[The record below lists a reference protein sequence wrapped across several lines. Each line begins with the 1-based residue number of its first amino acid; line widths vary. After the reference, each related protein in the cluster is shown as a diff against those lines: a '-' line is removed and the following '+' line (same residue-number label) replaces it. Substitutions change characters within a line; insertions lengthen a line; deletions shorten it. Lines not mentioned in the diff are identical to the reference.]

1 MGFQS
6 ITLNLP
12 DVVMRR
18 AKQAADTLQH
28 PVEEVLASVL
38 TVTLPDVED
47 APPSMRAELA
57 RMTWLSERD
66 LWTIAHSVMT
76 DQQQEEMQ
84 RLAELQAERPLTAQ
98 EERRLDTLRQE
109 YGRTTLRKARAYA
122 LLSLRSGRPLLA
134 EN

>member
-1 MGFQS
+1 MTLQS

-18 AKQAADTLQH
+18 ARQAADTLQH
-28 PVEEVLASVL
+28 PIEDVLASVL
-38 TVTLPDVED
+38 AAALPDVED
-47 APPSMRAELA
+47 APPSQQAELA

-66 LWTIAHSVMT
+66 LWATARSVMP
-76 DQQQEEMQ
+76 DQQQDEFQ
-84 RLAELQAERPLTAQ
+84 RLAALQAERPLTEREQ
-98 EERRLDTLRQE
+98 RRLETLRQE

-122 LLSLRSGRPLLA
+122 VLSLRSGRPLLA